1 MSESNQDLTGRSNP
15 TAREMLTRA
24 SLNLPGDRVRQ
35 ETERSSGN
43 SFQSSSSTS
52 IAPSNASFATV
63 KAVMHT
69 QLLEDLDRR
78 DRITAN
84 EDELSNLVRDF
95 VAEALE
101 TQDWP
106 LNDLERR
113 ELVDDLIEE
122 TIGVGPLAPLLAD
135 PAVTD
140 ILVNGPHNVFVE
152 RFGHLEKTDVRF
164 RDDEHLVRIIGRIA
178 ARVGRRVDESS
189 PMVDAR
195 LPDGSRVNATLPPVT
210 IDGPT
215 LSIRRFGRRRL
226 RSDDLLRLGMFSVE
240 MREFLRLAIR
250 GRVNMIVSGGTGSGK
265 STFLG
270 AMAEAI
276 SDSERII
283 TIEDA
288 AELLLDQQ
296 HVVRM
301 ETRPANIEGQGRI
314 VARDLVVNALRMRP
328 DRIIVGEV
336 RAGEALDMMQAMNTG
351 HDGSLTTIHANSPR
365 DAISRLETMVL
376 MAGLE
381 LPSRA
386 IREQAVSAIDIVIQ
400 VRRYEDGVRRVQS
413 ISELV
418 GMEGDTPQLQEIFHF
433 VNTGR
438 ANRRITGNYVATGVV
453 PRLVER
459 LRENHVDVP
468 MTLFQPHSTSPS
480 RNSHN
485 AAEMDEGGG
494 DYESGRD
501 STW

>member
-1 MSESNQDLTGRSNP
+1 MNDKADFLQQRSNV
-15 TAREMLTRA
+15 RDLLTRS
-24 SLNLPGDRVRQ
+24 SLTLPGDRVR
-35 ETERSSGN
+35 TEPRRQSGQ
-43 SFQSSSSTS
+43 SFSIQQTGAPTS
-52 IAPSNASFATV
+52 GAASFASV
-63 KAVMHT
+63 KAIMHQ

-84 EDELSNLVRDF
+84 ENELTQLVKEF
-95 VAEALE
+95 VTESLE
-101 TQDWP
+101 SQDWP

-113 ELVDDLIEE
+113 QLVDDLIEE

-140 ILVNGPHNVFVE
+140 ILVNGPAKVFVE
-152 RFGHLEKTDVRF
+152 RFGRLEETEVRF
-164 RDDEHLVRIIGRIA
+164 RDEEHLVRIIGRIA
-178 ARVGRRVDESS
+178 ARVGRRIDESS

-226 RSDDLLRLGMFSVE
+226 RSDDLLKLGMFTAE
-240 MREFLRLAIR
+240 MREFLRYAIR
-250 GRVNMIVSGGTGSGK
+250 GRINMVVSGGTGSGK

-276 SDSERII
+276 PDTERIV

-288 AELLLDQQ
+288 AELQLDQG

-301 ETRPANIEGQGRI
+301 ETRPPNIEGQGKI

-336 RAGEALDMMQAMNTG
+336 RAGEALDMLQAMNTG

-365 DAISRLETMVL
+365 DAMARLETMVL
-376 MAGLE
+376 MAGID

-386 IREQAVSAIDIVIQ
+386 IREQAVSAIDIIVQ
-400 VRRYEDGVRRVQS
+400 VKRYEDGARRVQS

-418 GMEGDTPQLQEIFHF
+418 GMEGDTPQLQEIYRF
-433 VNTGR
+433 VPKGKI
-438 ANRRITGNYVATGVV
+438 NRRITGDFVATGVV
-453 PRLVER
+453 PHIVQR
-459 LRENHVDVP
+459 LRENDIDVP
-468 MTLFQPHSTSPS
+468 MHLFQPSTVGTDPNL
-480 RNSHN
+480 RLQ
-485 AAEMDEGGG
+485 E
-494 DYESGRD
+494 RD
-501 STW
+501 RR